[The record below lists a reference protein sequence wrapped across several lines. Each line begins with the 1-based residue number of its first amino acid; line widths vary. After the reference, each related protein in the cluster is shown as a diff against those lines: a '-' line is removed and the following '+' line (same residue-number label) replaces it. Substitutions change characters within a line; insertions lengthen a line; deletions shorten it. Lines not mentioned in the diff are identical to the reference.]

1 MAGTTNTTTKTKTK
15 KMDIRKFY
23 RETKSEIKKVTW
35 PSRKELIQH
44 TEVVITSIILVGAI
58 IALADF
64 TFGKITEFVLGK
76 L

>member
-1 MAGTTNTTTKTKTK
+1 MAVTTNAKAKTK

-35 PSRKELIQH
+35 PSRAELIQH
-44 TEVVITSIILVGAI
+44 TEVVITSIILVGTLIAI
-58 IALADF
+58 ADF
-64 TFGKITEFVLGK
+64 TFAKITEFVLGK

>member
-1 MAGTTNTTTKTKTK
+1 MAGNTNANTNRK
-15 KMDIRKFY
+15 KLDVRKFY
-23 RETKSEIKKVTW
+23 RETRSEIKKVTW

>member
-1 MAGTTNTTTKTKTK
+1 MAVTTNKTTKKL
-15 KMDIRKFY
+15 DIRKFY

-35 PSRKELIQH
+35 PSRAELIQH
-44 TEVVITSIILVGAI
+44 TEVVVTSIILMGSI

-64 TFGKITEFVLGK
+64 TFGRITQFILGK

>member
-1 MAGTTNTTTKTKTK
+1 MAVTTNTNTSTKTK

-35 PSRKELIQH
+35 PSRAELIQH
-44 TEVVITSIILVGAI
+44 KEVVITSIILVGAI

>member
-1 MAGTTNTTTKTKTK
+1 MAGTTNVTTKTKTK

-64 TFGKITEFVLGK
+64 TFGTITEFVLGK

>member
-1 MAGTTNTTTKTKTK
+1 MAGTTSTTTKPKARK
-15 KMDIRKFY
+15 LDLRKFY
-23 RETKSEIKKVTW
+23 RETRSEIKKVTW

-44 TEVVITSIILVGAI
+44 TEVVITSIILVGVI